1 MKLIKGR
8 SIYSVSEVNS
18 YARETLEKMTF
29 WVEGEVSSFKEAN
42 LHYRYV
48 YFDLKDPQTGYKL
61 PCILEPEIY
70 QNLQF
75 ELGDGQKVL
84 AQGSLTLWEKEAKF
98 QLYIHRIEEF
108 GEGILAAELEKL
120 KKKLEIKGYFDPN
133 HKIPLPAYPT
143 NIAVITSK
151 VANAW
156 FDFKKHSIDMF
167 EIIKLTFFD
176 VMVQGPA
183 SSQQIVKS
191 VKKADKMGFDAIVLV
206 RGGGSLEDLASFNDE
221 QVADAIY
228 LAKTCIVVGVGHE
241 KDVTIAQLVAD
252 IAAST
257 PTDAAKIITADF
269 VSLQEKLAQIQYQM
283 TRSMTNIISSNFQ
296 HLDILF
302 NKLQRTHDKYLT
314 FRRHLNFLKT
324 SLSIAQNLLIREN
337 VQKVQNLYDKLLIL
351 SPEKTLQRG
360 YSITY
365 DQEGQIIKDAARIAI
380 GANLLVKLAK
390 GNLSSKVFAKILKS

>member
-84 AQGSLTLWEKEAKF
+84 AQGSTTLWEKEAKF
-98 QLYIHRIEEF
+98 QMYIHQIEEF

-120 KKKLEIKGYFDPN
+120 KRKLEIKGYFDPN

-191 VKKADKMGFDAIVLV
+191 IKRADKMGFDAIVLV

-221 QVADAIY
+221 RVADAIY
-228 LAKTCIVVGVGHE
+228 LAKSCIVVGVGHE

-257 PTDAAKIITADF
+257 PLDAAKIITGDF

-283 TRSMTNIISSNFQ
+283 ERSMTNIISSNFQ